1 MPAEYILISG
11 FGKGDYELGRKL
23 TTIFKVLIAAYLIS
37 AVLLAVGA
45 FIMYKMRL
53 GDGQMRIVVMVIYG
67 ISSIA
72 AGIIYGKAKKEKRV
86 LNGALIGLL
95 YFVFLSVVSFI
106 INKGLYDDVKKA
118 IISFV
123 ICITGGILGAIMS

>member
-1 MPAEYILISG
+1 M
-11 FGKGDYELGRKL
+11 GRKL
-23 TTIFKVLIAAYLIS
+23 ATIFKVLIAAYLIS

-86 LNGALIGLL
+86 LNGALIGL

>member
-1 MPAEYILISG
+1 M
-11 FGKGDYELGRKL
+11 GRKL

-37 AVLLAVGA
+37 AVLL
-45 FIMYKMRL
+45 
-53 GDGQMRIVVMVIYG
+53 
-67 ISSIA
+67 A

-95 YFVFLSVVSFI
+95 YFVFLSAVSFI

>member
-1 MPAEYILISG
+1 MRNLLTAAKNYYIL
-11 FGKGDYELGRKL
+11 DL
-23 TTIFKVLIAAYLIS
+23 
-37 AVLLAVGA
+37 
-45 FIMYKMRL
+45 
-53 GDGQMRIVVMVIYG
+53 
-67 ISSIA
+67 SIEN
-72 AGIIYGKAKKEKRV
+72 KDDFMKKEKRV

>member
-1 MPAEYILISG
+1 M
-11 FGKGDYELGRKL
+11 GRKL

-37 AVLLAVGA
+37 AVLLAAGA

-86 LNGALIGLL
+86 LTLHEKELKREKRIGII
-95 YFVFLSVVSFI
+95 VTTIIIIFLS
-106 INKGLYDDVKKA
+106 
-118 IISFV
+118 
-123 ICITGGILGAIMS
+123 IL

>member
-1 MPAEYILISG
+1 M
-11 FGKGDYELGRKL
+11 GRKL

-37 AVLLAVGA
+37 AV
-45 FIMYKMRL
+45 
-53 GDGQMRIVVMVIYG
+53 IYG

-72 AGIIYGKAKKEKRV
+72 SGIIYGKAKKEKRV

-106 INKGLYDDVKKA
+106 INKGLYEDVKKA

-123 ICITGGILGAIMS
+123 ICMTGGILGAIMS